1 MKRILICCNNDFFK
15 KKIKKK
21 KFFFINSNKKF
32 TLKYL
37 EKIKPDIIFFP
48 HWNYKINKKI
58 YTKYTCIGFHSSPLP
73 FGRGGSP
80 IQNMIIKGHKKTE
93 ICAYKI
99 NSFIDAGPVY
109 IRKKISLLGSGD
121 EIFLRIYRIIN
132 KLIFKLIVKL
142 PSPKKQIGKVKY
154 FKRRKPEDGNLL
166 VAKNLNQIF
175 NLIRMLDVNFL
186 NYPKAF
192 IENEKIIFNFKNA
205 KLRKNKIEAKV
216 EILRK

>member
-21 KFFFINSNKKF
+21 NFFFINLNKKL

-58 YTKYTCIGFHSSPLP
+58 FTKYICVGFHSSPLP

-80 IQNMIIKGHKKTE
+80 IQNMIIEGYKYTE
-93 ICAYKI
+93 VCAYKI
-99 NSFIDAGPVY
+99 NSFVDAGPVY
-109 IRKKISLLGSGD
+109 KREKISLLGSGD
-121 EIFLRIYRIIN
+121 QIFLRIYKLIN
-132 KLIFKLIVKL
+132 KLIFTLVDKL

-166 VAKNLNQIF
+166 IAKDLNKIF

-192 IENEKIIFNFKNA
+192 IENEKIIFKFKDA
-205 KLRKNKIEAKV
+205 RLKKDKIEAAV